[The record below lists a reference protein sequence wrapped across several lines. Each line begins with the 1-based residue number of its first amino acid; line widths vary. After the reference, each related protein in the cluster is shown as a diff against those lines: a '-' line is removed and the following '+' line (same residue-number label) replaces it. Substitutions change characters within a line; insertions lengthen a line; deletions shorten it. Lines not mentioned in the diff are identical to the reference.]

1 MCTKKVVRL
10 DYVHPASGAVVD
22 EWDAQTRTDGKYD
35 CSSSLNELL
44 RPTAGDIFRTFER
57 GNLILIILIFYYSYF
72 LFIFG

>member
-1 MCTKKVVRL
+1 MNGMHRL
-10 DYVHPASGAVVD
+10 
-22 EWDAQTRTDGKYD
+22 ELMEND